1 MKRFTVF
8 AAVAITLGTWLEA
21 ASDDARPTHNV
32 TKGPL
37 SVVVELDGSFECP
50 DNFEAKFRPD
60 VYGGELVIVEIASH
74 GKEVKKGDVLVKF
87 DQAPWQRQ
95 VAAAENDLRG
105 AAAGLKA
112 AEEALEFGEK
122 QDALTLQAVR
132 DGLADAEKRWEYWE
146 KIDGPHMLKY
156 HELGLKNWEDNIKDQ
171 QEEFDQLMKM
181 YKSEELTSD
190 TKDIV
195 VNRAQRAL
203 ENAKTY
209 FEMRKQA
216 AARTPEWEHP
226 RQKANML
233 RDVEQAKLQL
243 AQTES
248 NLANQK
254 VQRETQKVRA
264 KMEYDRQ
271 AENFEK
277 LKKDGEKL
285 TIAAPRDG
293 WVFYGQLAGGNW
305 NFNEEMLKTLKAGE
319 KAAAHQVLL
328 TLVPKD
334 GDLAVRVAIPEDKIG
349 TAQNGT
355 DVTVAPVA
363 NPQARFRGK
372 VTGAWAIPVGGVYPA
387 WIAVSKPEMKL
398 IPGMKCKVAIQAA
411 DLKEAVTVPVSA
423 VGSDG
428 GRTCVWVM
436 ESGNAKMVEVSL
448 GVTNGAVFEI
458 KSGLKG
464 GETILLNAVKK

>member
-1 MKRFTVF
+1 MKRFTIF
-8 AAVAITLGTWLEA
+8 AALAISLVTWLEA
-21 ASDDARPTHNV
+21 VSDDARPTHNV

-50 DNFEAKFRPD
+50 DNFEAKFKPD

-74 GKEVKKGDVLVKF
+74 GTEVKKGDVLVKF
-87 DQAPWQRQ
+87 DPTPWQRQ
-95 VAAAENDLRG
+95 VAATENDLRG
-105 AAAGLKA
+105 AKAGLSA
-112 AEEALEFGEK
+112 AEEAMELGEK
-122 QDALTLQAVR
+122 QDALTLQGAK
-132 DGLADAEKRWEYWE
+132 DGLLDAEKRWEYWE

-156 HELGLKNWEDNIKDQ
+156 HELGLKNWEDNVKDQ

-195 VNRAQRAL
+195 VNRAERAL
-203 ENAKTY
+203 QNAKTY
-209 FEMRKQA
+209 LEMRKQS

-226 RQKANML
+226 RQKASVM
-233 RDVEQAKLQL
+233 RDVEQAKLTL
-243 AQTES
+243 SQTES
-248 NLANQK
+248 NLGNAR

-264 KMEYDRQ
+264 RMEYDRQ
-271 AENFEK
+271 VEALEK
-277 LKKDGEKL
+277 LKKDGDKL
-285 TIAAPRDG
+285 TIAAPSDG
-293 WVFYGQLAGGNW
+293 WVFYGQIAGGNW
-305 NFNEEMLKTLKAGE
+305 NFNEDMLKTLKKGE
-319 KAAAHQVLL
+319 KAGAHQVLL
-328 TLVPKD
+328 TLVPKG

-349 TAQNGT
+349 HASNGT
-355 DVTVAPVA
+355 EVTVAPVA
-363 NPQARFRGK
+363 NPQARIRGK
-372 VTGAWAIPVGGVYPA
+372 VMGAWAIPVGGAYPA
-387 WIAVSKPEMKL
+387 WISVSKPDMKL

-423 VGSDG
+423 IGAEG
-428 GRTCVWVM
+428 GKTCVWVM
-436 ESGNAKMVEVSL
+436 EAGAAKTVEVSL